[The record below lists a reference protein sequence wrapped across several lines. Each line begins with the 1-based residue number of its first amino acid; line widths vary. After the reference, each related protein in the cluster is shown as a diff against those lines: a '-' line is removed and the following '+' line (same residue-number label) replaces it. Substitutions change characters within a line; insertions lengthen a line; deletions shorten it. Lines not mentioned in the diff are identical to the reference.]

1 MDHLFPC
8 LRALGLCAGW
18 GAAALHAQ
26 ITERP
31 TTVAPGRFLLEM
43 DTLSLTIDRESG
55 QKYTAV
61 GVATTFL
68 TTGLSADWDVQ
79 VGAELFLSQKF
90 DVGGLS
96 GRNSGIGDVYFR
108 TKWRFYEDQASGTA
122 IALLPY
128 VKLPTNTGG
137 VGKKAMEGGLIVPW
151 QTNLAGGVSL
161 TAMAEVEFVRND
173 RDDGYDSF
181 WYTSMAMHRAV
192 TKAIGVY
199 GELTLGKSTGG
210 APWAGTLGGGATFAF
225 SENIWWDY
233 ALYRGL
239 SHGASDW
246 LHVLR
251 LNWRF

>member
-1 MDHLFPC
+1 MYKI
-8 LRALGLCAGW
+8 LRATAGLLLLGLGP
-18 GAAALHAQ
+18 GPVRGQ
-26 ITERP
+26 ITEKP
-31 TTVAPGRFLLEM
+31 TPVAPGRFLLEM
-43 DTLSLTIDRESG
+43 DALSLTLNRDGRD
-55 QKYTAV
+55 KYTAV

-68 TTGLSADWDVQ
+68 TTGLTADWDVQ

-108 TKWRFYEDQASGTA
+108 TKWRFYENKESGTA

-151 QTNLAGGVSL
+151 QTNLAGGVSM

-173 RDDGYDSF
+173 RDNGYDSF
-181 WYTSMAMHRAV
+181 WYTSMALHRAV
-192 TKAIGVY
+192 TKAIGLY

-210 APWAGTLGGGATFAF
+210 APWAGTLGGGVTFAF

-239 SHGASDW
+239 SHGAADW

>member
-1 MDHLFPC
+1 MYKI
-8 LRALGLCAGW
+8 LRATAGLLLGGLGTDPAYG
-18 GAAALHAQ
+18 Q
-26 ITERP
+26 ITETP
-31 TTVAPGRFLLEM
+31 TPVAPGRFLLEM
-43 DTLSLTIDRESG
+43 DTLSLTLNRDGRD
-55 QKYTAV
+55 KYTAV

-68 TTGLSADWDVQ
+68 TTGLTADWDVQ

-128 VKLPTNTGG
+128 VKLPTSTGG

-151 QTNLAGGVSL
+151 QTNLAGGVRL

-173 RDDGYDSF
+173 RDNGYDSF
-181 WYTSMAMHRAV
+181 WYTSMAIHRAV

-239 SHGASDW
+239 SHGAADW